1 MLSIFSDTLR
11 QLDKNTEVYMIKELE
26 EKIKVEKNK
35 AVLLNSWL
43 ILKRT
48 ELILPDLRLI
58 LCKAWIIPCKAW
70 IVSLQ
75 SKNSSLQSEN
85 PKQQLHIISIIITVY
100 HSNNTSVI
108 FSQFS
113 VFCKYSTEMF
123 PAIWQVIKYYPR

>member
-58 LCKAWIIPCKAW
+58 LCKA
-70 IVSLQ
+70 
-75 SKNSSLQSEN
+75 
-85 PKQQLHIISIIITVY
+85 
-100 HSNNTSVI
+100 
-108 FSQFS
+108 
-113 VFCKYSTEMF
+113 
-123 PAIWQVIKYYPR
+123 